1 MANRSYKEI
10 LALADAHF
18 DKVIAAQPQQLQCRV
33 GCTLCCHGLFEIAS
47 ADVAVIAEGLRAL
60 SPERRRAIVRRAEQ
74 RIADLDHPNL
84 REASDREKESFFDRA
99 SDVPCPALTEEG
111 RCEIYASRPLV
122 CRTFGLPLREGA
134 RMLGEVC
141 ELNFL
146 RATSGEMERAAWD
159 LEWEDI
165 LGPEDAFTIP
175 EAIVLADRLI
185 RG

>member
-1 MANRSYKEI
+1 VADRSYKEI

-18 DKVIAAQPQQLQCRV
+18 EKVIADQPQHLQCRV

-47 ADVAVIAEGLRAL
+47 ADVAVIAEGLRSLA
-60 SPERRRAIVRRAEQ
+60 PERRRAMVRRAEEM
-74 RIADLDHPNL
+74 IAELEHPNL
-84 REASDREKESFFDRA
+84 AEASAPEKESFFDRV
-99 SDVPCPALTEEG
+99 SEVPCPALTAEG

-122 CRTFGLPLREGA
+122 CRTFGLPLREGT

-146 RATSGEMERAAWD
+146 AATPEEMERAAWD
-159 LEWEDI
+159 LNWEDV
-165 LGPEDAFTIP
+165 LGPEDEFTIP
-175 EAIVLADRLI
+175 EAIVLADRLT